1 MKRKYTYSIHDVLT
15 ISSAQRLP
23 ELKFF
28 LTDKIIPSP
37 DIEVFIDKQPT
48 KYKTASSI
56 CYKDFGNVGFNIVIN
71 RGERKTEVVVSPLIG
86 VSPHVLYTNVIEPL
100 IRWNLVRKGYALMH
114 GACLEFGDKALF
126 ITAQTD
132 TGKTTTVLHTLR
144 QNLKNCRFL
153 SDDMT
158 IFCPNGDVLSY
169 PKPLTISQ
177 HTVQAVGGAPL
188 TRGEKLFLKIQSR
201 LHSRGGRKIGMKLS
215 DSSFP
220 AATLNAIVQ
229 FLIPPPKFHVDYL
242 IPGAQLG
249 KTSRLTALALIERG
263 ADFEGSLGDDEKI
276 DILINNAED
285 AYGFP
290 PYPLLASALSTWEGK
305 DLHEEERDIVKHVVA
320 TIPAIRLASPRYDWY
335 LRLPSLVS
343 QPSRKQE
350 VNVAQRTLQPKAN
363 AFPLQ

>member
-1 MKRKYTYSIHDVLT
+1 MKRTYNYNIHNILS

-28 LTDKIIPSP
+28 LSDKANTPA
-37 DIEVFIDKQPT
+37 DIEVFIDRQPA
-48 KYKTASSI
+48 KYKKASSI
-56 CYKDFGNVGFNIVIN
+56 CYHDFGTIGFNIVIN
-71 RGERKTEVVVSPLIG
+71 RTDLQTEVVVSPLIG
-86 VSPHVLYTNVIEPL
+86 LSPHVLYTNVIEPL

-144 QNLKNCRFL
+144 HNLKTCRFL

-188 TRGEKLFLKIQSR
+188 TLREKLFLKIQSR
-201 LHSRGGRKIGMKLS
+201 LHSRGGRKIGMQLS

-229 FLIPPPKFHVDYL
+229 WLIPPPKFHVDYL

-249 KTSRLTALALIERG
+249 KSSRLTALALIERG
-263 ADFEGSLGDDEKI
+263 PDFEGPLSDDEKI
-276 DILINNAED
+276 DTLISNAED

-290 PYPLLASALSTWEGK
+290 PYPLLADALSSWQGK
-305 DLHEEERDIVKHVVA
+305 DLHEQEREIVKHVVA
-320 TIPAIRLASPRYDWY
+320 DIPAIRLASPRYDWY
-335 LRLPSLVS
+335 LRLPALVS
-343 QPSRKQE
+343 HAAPQRGTAVARGMVQPTP
-350 VNVAQRTLQPKAN
+350 NVLPAQ
-363 AFPLQ
+363 